1 MTARTAKCKRRP
13 KYGRIFFSI
22 VFFLG
27 LLFLLAKLGFD
38 LFFKDHETYLVDYGN
53 LDIKADYNALVIQNE
68 IVVNTNYSGKITY
81 YADEGASVVKGEPIA
96 EVFNDGVESE
106 SSEDTALEV
115 SQKQIEFDY
124 TVLEYDIMTLKN
136 NILFAISQKEYD
148 KVPALKSELILKL
161 ETREKLE
168 GENKF
173 LSNRT
178 ASYTEKTIGEGRL
191 AVGEKANLY
200 APAEGILTFNIDGY
214 EDYLTIDNIYNI
226 NYDDLSSTPIAS
238 QSVKTNRVDA
248 DTPIFKLI
256 DQSTYYFVIELK
268 ADVAATYQ
276 VGRHVVVNTGDATM
290 DGEIFDIFSNG
301 SGTVAVIRLHEAN
314 EAFYSRRHV
323 ACTVI
328 NENYKGLKIYVDTIV
343 NLDGTIGVYRIMSDR
358 RLQFVPIEVIG
369 YDADYAIVQSDQFYQ
384 SDEGIVRTLS
394 ANQEIIRNAA
404 AYKEGD
410 LIE

>member
-1 MTARTAKCKRRP
+1 
-13 KYGRIFFSI
+13 
-22 VFFLG
+22 
-27 LLFLLAKLGFD
+27 
-38 LFFKDHETYLVDYGN
+38 
-53 LDIKADYNALVIQNE
+53 
-68 IVVNTNYSGKITY
+68 
-81 YADEGASVVKGEPIA
+81 
-96 EVFNDGVESE
+96 
-106 SSEDTALEV
+106 V

>member
-1 MTARTAKCKRRP
+1 MTARTTGRKRRP
-13 KYGRIFFSI
+13 KYGRIFLSI

-38 LFFKDHETYLVDYGN
+38 LFLKEHETYLVDYGS

-81 YADEGASVVKGEPIA
+81 YAEEGASVVKGEPIA
-96 EVFNDGVESE
+96 EVFNDGLTAETAG
-106 SSEDTALEV
+106 DTELEV

-136 NILFAISQKEYD
+136 NILFAITQRDYD
-148 KVPALKSELILKL
+148 AVPALKQALILKL

-168 GENKF
+168 GENKL

-178 ASYTEKTIGEGRL
+178 SSYSEQTIGEGRL
-191 AVGEKANLY
+191 AVGEKANLN
-200 APAEGILTFNIDGY
+200 APAEGILTYNIDGY
-214 EDYLTIDNIYNI
+214 EDYLTIDNIYNL
-226 NYDDLSSTPIAS
+226 NYEELAAITFAP
-238 QSVKTNRVDA
+238 QSVKSERVDA
-248 DTPIFKLI
+248 DTPIFKLV
-256 DQSTYYFVIELK
+256 DQSTYYFVVEVE

-276 VGRHVVVNTGDATM
+276 AGKHVSVEAGDLTM
-290 DGEIFDIFSNG
+290 DGEIFDVFSNG
-301 SGTVAVIRLHEAN
+301 AGTVAVIRLHEAN
-314 EAFYSRRHV
+314 DIFYSKRHV

-343 NLDGTIGVYRIMSDR
+343 NLDGRIGVYRVMTDR

-369 YDADYAIVQSDQFYQ
+369 YDDDFAIIQSEQFYQ
-384 SDEGIVRTLS
+384 SDEGVVRTLS

-404 AYKEGD
+404 AYQEGD